1 MKASDTGWM
10 RGSSPLKG
18 ALLGLLVQHPG
29 HGYDLALRLH
39 RRLGPA
45 WQIEAK
51 GLYPM
56 LQQLERAGLVSSEK
70 VACAGPTRGRVMY
83 SPTEHAPRALTEWM
97 RTGHSTE
104 PLRVELH
111 AKLAVARREDVPLL
125 LRALDGYEQD
135 CVKLLSASAERFPQ
149 AGSLTALAMNLT
161 RSSALMRLRTELE
174 WIALARR
181 EIAAFALTMK
191 GTAIP
196 EAHGEMERVVAAEAH
211 VERARARAARVHAA

>member
-1 MKASDTGWM
+1 MNAGDTSWM

-70 VACAGPTRGRVMY
+70 VACTGPTRGRVIY
-83 SPTEHAPRALTEWM
+83 SPTEYAPRALTEWM

-135 CVKLLSASAERFPQ
+135 CLKLLSASAERFPQ

-181 EIAAFALTMK
+181 EIAAFALKTK
-191 GTAIP
+191 GTAAP
-196 EAHGEMERVVAAEAH
+196 GTNGGAGRPGGAKDRSAHARERV
-211 VERARARAARVHAA
+211 ARVHAA

>member
-1 MKASDTGWM
+1 MNAGDTSWM

-70 VACAGPTRGRVMY
+70 VACLGPTRGRVIY
-83 SPTEHAPRALTEWM
+83 SPTERAQQALTEWM
-97 RTGHSTE
+97 RAGRSTE

-125 LRALDGYEQD
+125 LRALDDYERD
-135 CVKLLSASAERFPQ
+135 CLKLLSASAERFPQ

-161 RSSALMRLRTELE
+161 RSAALMRLRSELE

-181 EIAAFALTMK
+181 EIAAFALRMK
-191 GTAIP
+191 GAAAP
-196 EAHGEMERVVAAEAH
+196 EANGEARRPGGAEAH
-211 VERARARAARVHAA
+211 AVPARERAAPVHAA